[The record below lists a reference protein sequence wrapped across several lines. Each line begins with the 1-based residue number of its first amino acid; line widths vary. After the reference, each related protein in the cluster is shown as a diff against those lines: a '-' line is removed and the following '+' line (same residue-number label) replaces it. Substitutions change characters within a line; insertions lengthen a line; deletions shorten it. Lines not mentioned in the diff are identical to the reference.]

1 MVRDVDLAFR
11 SASISASTSLR
22 TGAMRIESV
31 IFMLMAQDMDRAVA
45 FYRDVVGL
53 DVRSASPRWT
63 ELTHG
68 DATVA
73 LHGGGDG
80 AFHETGLSFLVTD
93 LDTACQEV
101 EKGGGRVLKAPEDRP
116 GEPIRL
122 AHLADT
128 EGNGFTM
135 SQNVG

>member
-1 MVRDVDLAFR
+1 MQ
-11 SASISASTSLR
+11 
-22 TGAMRIESV
+22 IESV

-45 FYRDVVGL
+45 FYHDVVGL
-53 DVRSASPRWT
+53 DLRSASPRWS
-63 ELTHG
+63 ELTRG

-80 AFHETGLSFLVTD
+80 EFHDTGLSFQVAD
-93 LDTACQEV
+93 LDAACQEV
-101 EKGGGRVLKAPEDRP
+101 KRGGGRVVKSPEDRP

-122 AHLADT
+122 ARLADT

-135 SQNVG
+135 SQYVG

>member
-1 MVRDVDLAFR
+1 MQ
-11 SASISASTSLR
+11 
-22 TGAMRIESV
+22 IESV

-53 DVRSASPRWT
+53 DLQSNSPRWSQ
-63 ELTHG
+63 LTRG

-80 AFHETGLSFLVTD
+80 ELHDTGLSFQVGD
-93 LDTACQEV
+93 LDAACQEV
-101 EKGGGRVLKAPEDRP
+101 ERGGGRVLKAPEDRP

-135 SQNVG
+135 SQLIG

>member
-1 MVRDVDLAFR
+1 MQ
-11 SASISASTSLR
+11 
-22 TGAMRIESV
+22 IEGV
-31 IFMLMAQDMDRAVA
+31 IFMLMVQNMDRAVA

-53 DVRSASPRWT
+53 DPRSASPMWT
-63 ELTHG
+63 ELTRG

-80 AFHETGLSFLVTD
+80 EFHDTGLSFQVGDVDGACREVT
-93 LDTACQEV
+93 Q
-101 EKGGGRVLKAPEDRP
+101 GGGRLLKGPEDRP

-135 SQNVG
+135 SQYIE